1 MPRKMESYE
10 NIMEKLESIVNSM
23 DNGELSLQDSM
34 KSYEEGVKLCNK
46 LYKIL
51 NDAEG
56 KIKILTEEGEEDFN
70 IKSRE

>member
-1 MPRKMESYE
+1 MPRKTESYE
-10 NIMEKLESIVNSM
+10 NIMEKLESIVDSM
-23 DNGELSLQDSM
+23 DNRELSLQDSM

-70 IKSRE
+70 VKPWE

>member
-1 MPRKMESYE
+1 MPRKTESYE
-10 NIMEKLESIVNSM
+10 NIMEKLESIVDSM
-23 DNGELSLQDSM
+23 DNRELSLQDSM

-70 IKSRE
+70 VKP

>member
-1 MPRKMESYE
+1 MPRKTESYE
-10 NIMEKLESIVNSM
+10 SIMEKLESIVDSM
-23 DNGELSLQDSM
+23 DNRELSLQDSM

-70 IKSRE
+70 IKPRE

>member
-1 MPRKMESYE
+1 MPRKTESYE
-10 NIMEKLESIVNSM
+10 NIMEKLESIVDSM
-23 DNGELSLQDSM
+23 DNKELSLQDSM

-70 IKSRE
+70 VKP

>member
-1 MPRKMESYE
+1 
-10 NIMEKLESIVNSM
+10 MEKLESIVNSM

>member
-1 MPRKMESYE
+1 MPRKTESYE
-10 NIMEKLESIVNSM
+10 NIMEKLESIVDSM

-70 IKSRE
+70 IKPRE

>member
-1 MPRKMESYE
+1 MPRKTESYE

>member
-1 MPRKMESYE
+1 MPRKTESYE
-10 NIMEKLESIVNSM
+10 NIMEKLESIVDSM
-23 DNGELSLQDSM
+23 DNRELSLQDSM

-56 KIKILTEEGEEDFN
+56 KIKILTEEGEKDFN
-70 IKSRE
+70 IKP

>member
-1 MPRKMESYE
+1 MPRKAESYE
-10 NIMEKLESIVNSM
+10 SIMEKLESIVDSM
-23 DNGELSLQDSM
+23 DNRELSLQDSM

-56 KIKILTEEGEEDFN
+56 KIKVLTEEGEKDFN
-70 IKSRE
+70 IKP